1 MKIYAFEV
9 RDDEKEYFRSL
20 AEKTESEIILDPDGL
35 TPGRIPELEPGC
47 GVSILGM
54 YRYGETELDL
64 LKKQGVRCL
73 STRTIGYNHIDVEYA
88 RRIGLHVCNARYDP
102 NGVADY
108 TIMMILLCLRNYKQA
123 LWRTQVND
131 YSLSGLIG
139 RELKDLTVGIIGTGS
154 IGATVIREL
163 SGFGCRIIC
172 SSRHE
177 NEEVKRFAEYVSLET
192 LYRESDIISLHVAL
206 VPETFHMI
214 DRSTLKQMKKGVVLI
229 NCARGSLMDMK
240 ALIEGIESEQ
250 IGALGLDC
258 MEDEEN
264 IVHKDLKTDIFSNR
278 DMAYLRQFKNVIH
291 TQHMAFYT
299 DSAVR
304 SMVECGVCGLIE
316 MTEGRDCPTQLC

>member
-9 RDDEKEYFRSL
+9 RDDEKKYFRAL
-20 AEKTESEIILDPDGL
+20 AEKTGSEIIPDPGGL
-35 TPGRIPELEPGC
+35 TPDRIRELEPGC
-47 GVSILGM
+47 GVSVLGM
-54 YRYGETELDL
+54 YHYGKAELDL
-64 LKKQGVRCL
+64 LKKQGICCL
-73 STRTIGYNHIDVEYA
+73 STRTIGHNHIDIDHA
-88 RRIGLHVCNARYDP
+88 RKIGLHVCNARYDP

-131 YSLSGLIG
+131 YSLRGLMG

-154 IGATVIREL
+154 IGRTVIREL
-163 SGFGCRIIC
+163 SGFGCRILC

-177 NEEVKRFAEYVSLET
+177 NEEVKKYAQYVPLET
-192 LYRESDIISLHVAL
+192 LYGESDIISLHVSL

-214 DRSTLKQMKKGVVLI
+214 NNDTLKQMKKGIVLI

-240 ALIEGIESEQ
+240 ALIAGIESEQ

-258 MEDEEN
+258 MEDEEH

-304 SMVECGVCGLIE
+304 SMVECGVCGLIR
-316 MTEGRDCPTQLC
+316 MSEGLDCGTQLC

>member
-20 AEKTESEIILDPDGL
+20 AEKTGNEIVLDPDGL
-35 TPGRIPELEPGC
+35 TTDRIPELEPGC

-54 YRYGETELDL
+54 YRYGEKELDL
-64 LKKQGVRCL
+64 LKKQGVCGL
-73 STRTIGYNHIDVEYA
+73 STRTIGYNHIDIEYA

-172 SSRHE
+172 CSRHE

-214 DRSTLKQMKKGVVLI
+214 DSSTLKQMKKGVVLI

-258 MEDEEN
+258 MEDEEH

-304 SMVECGVCGLIE
+304 SMVECGVYGLIE

>member
-20 AEKTESEIILDPDGL
+20 AEKTGNEIVLDPDGL
-35 TPGRIPELEPGC
+35 TTDRIPELEPGC

-54 YRYGETELDL
+54 YRYGEKELDL
-64 LKKQGVRCL
+64 LKKQGVCGL
-73 STRTIGYNHIDVEYA
+73 STRTIGYNHIDIEYA

-172 SSRHE
+172 CSRHE

-214 DRSTLKQMKKGVVLI
+214 DSSTLKQMKKGVVLI

-258 MEDEEN
+258 MEDEEH

-304 SMVECGVCGLIE
+304 SRWNAVYAA
-316 MTEGRDCPTQLC
+316 

>member
-20 AEKTESEIILDPDGL
+20 AEKTGNEIVLDPDGL
-35 TPGRIPELEPGC
+35 TTDRIPELEPGC
-47 GVSILGM
+47 GLSILGM
-54 YRYGETELDL
+54 YRYGEKELDL
-64 LKKQGVRCL
+64 LKKQGICGL
-73 STRTIGYNHIDVEYA
+73 STRTIGYNHIDIEYA

-172 SSRHE
+172 CNRHE

-214 DRSTLKQMKKGVVLI
+214 DSSTLKQMKKGVVLI

-258 MEDEEN
+258 MEDEEH

>member
-1 MKIYAFEV
+1 MKIYVFEV
-9 RDDEKEYFRSL
+9 RDDEREYL
-20 AEKTESEIILDPDGL
+20 EKLSQETGAEIILDSGGL
-35 TPGRIPELEPGC
+35 TADRIPDLERDSC
-47 GVSILGM
+47 VSVLGM
-54 YRYGETELDL
+54 YRYGKAELDL
-64 LKKQGVRCL
+64 LKARGILFL
-73 STRTIGYNHIDVEYA
+73 STRTIGYNHIDVDYA
-88 RRIGLHVCNARYDP
+88 GKIGIHVCNARYDP

-154 IGATVIREL
+154 IGSTVIREL
-163 SGFGCRIIC
+163 SGFGCRILA

-177 NEEVKRFAEYVSLET
+177 NAGVRHLAEYVPLEK
-192 LYRESDIISLHVAL
+192 LYRECDVISLHVSL
-206 VPETFHMI
+206 VPETYHMI
-214 DRSTLKQMKKGVVLI
+214 NSETLSLMKPGVVLI
-229 NCARGSLMDMK
+229 NCARGALMDMK
-240 ALIEGIESEQ
+240 ALISGIESEQ

-258 MEDEEN
+258 MEYEEN

-304 SMVECGVCGLIE
+304 SMAECGVKGLLQMYRGEKCETVI
-316 MTEGRDCPTQLC
+316 C